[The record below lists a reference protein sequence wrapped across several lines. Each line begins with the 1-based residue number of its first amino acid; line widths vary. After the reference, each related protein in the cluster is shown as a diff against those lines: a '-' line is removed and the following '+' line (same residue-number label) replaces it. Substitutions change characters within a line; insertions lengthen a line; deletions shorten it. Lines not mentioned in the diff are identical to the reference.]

1 MLQLKNANARILELE
16 ANNMKLSDEKVA
28 IEHAQ
33 TIIKQLDLVRQ
44 PPSSRVKFA
53 LKQLRTLRFL
63 YACIDIR

>member
-1 MLQLKNANARILELE
+1 LQLKNANARILELE

-44 PPSSRVKFA
+44 PP
-53 LKQLRTLRFL
+53 
-63 YACIDIR
+63 